1 MLEVRDLH
9 SGYGEAHVV
18 RGVSLDVGAGEIVA
32 VLGRNGMGKTT
43 LIRSI
48 MGLTPPQIRSGSITW
63 RGESLIGLRPHDIA
77 ARKIAIVPQ
86 GRRLFPSLT
95 VTEHLTMLK
104 SARAKDGWTVDRVFG
119 IFPRLAERRHHRGGQ
134 LSGGERGMLAVG
146 RALMIDPQLILMDEP
161 SEGLAPVM
169 VQHLEEIVLDLKRE
183 GLSILLVEQNLYSA
197 LAVADRVY
205 ILETGQV
212 VHQGDAAT
220 LSAADRSV
228 VSAPRR
234 AVRSLNGSVSRP
246 HRNLRRNPC
255 QSAESGPNRRSGS
268 SVSKSRN

>member
-18 RGVSLDVGAGEIVA
+18 RGVSLDVGSGEVVA

-43 LIRSI
+43 VIRSI
-48 MGLTPPQIRSGSITW
+48 MGLTPPQIRSGSIKW

-104 SARAKDGWTVDRVFG
+104 SARAKTGWTVERVFG
-119 IFPRLAERRHHRGGQ
+119 IFPRLAARRHHRGGQ

-205 ILETGQV
+205 ILETGRV

-220 LSAADRSV
+220 LAQQTDLLFQRLGV
-228 VSAPRR
+228 
-234 AVRSLNGSVSRP
+234 
-246 HRNLRRNPC
+246 
-255 QSAESGPNRRSGS
+255 Q
-268 SVSKSRN
+268 

>member
-9 SGYGEAHVV
+9 SGYGEAVVV

-32 VLGRNGMGKTT
+32 LLGRNGMGKTT
-43 LIRSI
+43 FIRSI
-48 MGLTPPQIRSGSITW
+48 MGLTLPQIRSGTISW
-63 RGESLIGLRPHDIA
+63 RGENLVGLRPHDVA

-104 SARAKDGWTVDRVFG
+104 SVRARNGWTVDRVFG

-146 RALMIDPQLILMDEP
+146 RALMIDPELILMDEP

-169 VQHLEEIVLDLKRE
+169 VQHLEEIILDLKRE

-205 ILETGQV
+205 ILETGQI
-212 VHQGDAAT
+212 VHQGIANE
-220 LSAADRSV
+220 LSQQTDLLFQRLGV
-228 VSAPRR
+228 
-234 AVRSLNGSVSRP
+234 
-246 HRNLRRNPC
+246 
-255 QSAESGPNRRSGS
+255 Q
-268 SVSKSRN
+268 

>member
-1 MLEVRDLH
+1 MLEIRDLH
-9 SGYGEAHVV
+9 AAYGEARVI
-18 RGVSLDVGAGEIVA
+18 RGVSLDVAAGEIVA

-48 MGLTPPQIRSGSITW
+48 MGLTPPKVRAGSITW

-86 GRRLFPSLT
+86 GRRLFASLT
-95 VTEHLTMLK
+95 VTEHLSMLK
-104 SARAKDGWTVDRVFG
+104 SSRARTGWTVDRVFG
-119 IFPRLAERRHHRGGQ
+119 LFPRLAERRHHRGGQ

-146 RALMIDPQLILMDEP
+146 RALMIDPQVILMDEP

-205 ILETGQV
+205 VLETGQV
-212 VHQGDAAT
+212 MHQGDAAT
-220 LSAADRSV
+220 LSQ
-228 VSAPRR
+228 
-234 AVRSLNGSVSRP
+234 
-246 HRNLRRNPC
+246 
-255 QSAESGPNRRSGS
+255 QSELLFRHLG
-268 SVSKSRN
+268 VQ

>member
-9 SGYGEAHVV
+9 SGYGEAVVV
-18 RGVSLDVGAGEIVA
+18 RGVSLDVAPGEIVA
-32 VLGRNGMGKTT
+32 LLGRNGMGKTT

-48 MGLTPPQIRSGSITW
+48 MGLVPPQILAGTVSW
-63 RGESLIGLRPHDIA
+63 RGDNLVGMKPHDIA

-104 SARAKDGWTVDRVFG
+104 SPRAKDGWTVDRVFG

-169 VQHLEEIVLDLKRE
+169 VQHLESIILDLKKE

-205 ILETGQV
+205 IMETGQI
-212 VHQGDAAT
+212 VHQGDAREMSQQT
-220 LSAADRSV
+220 DVLFQRLGV
-228 VSAPRR
+228 
-234 AVRSLNGSVSRP
+234 
-246 HRNLRRNPC
+246 
-255 QSAESGPNRRSGS
+255 Q
-268 SVSKSRN
+268 

>member
-18 RGVSLDVGAGEIVA
+18 RGVSLDVGVGEVVA

-48 MGLTPPQIRSGSITW
+48 MGLTPPEVRSGSIAW
-63 RGESLIGLRPHDIA
+63 RGESLLGLRPHDIA
-77 ARKIAIVPQ
+77 ARRIAIVPQ

-95 VTEHLTMLK
+95 VIEHLTMLK
-104 SARAKDGWTVDRVFG
+104 SARAKTGWTVERVFG

-146 RALMIDPQLILMDEP
+146 RALMIDPDLILMDEP

-169 VQHLEEIVLDLKRE
+169 VQQLEEIVLDLKRQK
-183 GLSILLVEQNLYSA
+183 LSILLVEQNLYSA

-205 ILETGQV
+205 VLESGRV
-212 VHQGDAAT
+212 VHQGDSAT
-220 LSAADRSV
+220 LTQQTEQ
-228 VSAPRR
+228 
-234 AVRSLNGSVSRP
+234 L
-246 HRNLRRNPC
+246 LRHLGV
-255 QSAESGPNRRSGS
+255 Q
-268 SVSKSRN
+268 

>member
-18 RGVSLDVGAGEIVA
+18 HGVSLDVGAGEIVA

-63 RGESLIGLRPHDIA
+63 RGESLIGLRPHHIA

-95 VTEHLTMLK
+95 VIEHLTMLK
-104 SARAKDGWTVDRVFG
+104 STRVRTGWTVERVFRL
-119 IFPRLAERRHHRGGQ
+119 FPRLAERRHHRGGQ

-205 ILETGQV
+205 ILETGRV

-220 LSAADRSV
+220 LAQQTDLLFQRLGV
-228 VSAPRR
+228 
-234 AVRSLNGSVSRP
+234 
-246 HRNLRRNPC
+246 
-255 QSAESGPNRRSGS
+255 Q
-268 SVSKSRN
+268 